1 MSTSQPASSRSTSS
15 VSSQPSSPTLK
26 DTIKNNRFEIENII
40 TNSTMFV
47 REKKSVR
54 ELSKKFSYEIG
65 GEEKDWINHN
75 KNLCGLF
82 GSPDKEVPRYTK
94 FRIPS
99 PLIEEANQIFFSSS
113 VFIS

>member
-1 MSTSQPASSRSTSS
+1 MSTSLSASPRSISS

-26 DTIKNNRFEIENII
+26 DNIKSNRFEIENII

-54 ELSKKFSYEIG
+54 ELSQKFSYEIG

-75 KNLCGLF
+75 KLF
-82 GSPDKEVPRYTK
+82 
-94 FRIPS
+94 
-99 PLIEEANQIFFSSS
+99 LN
-113 VFIS
+113 